1 MTLSNPSFTFRKCQL
16 LPDNAY
22 SSLNYACIIHFTGES
37 QKAIP
42 APCWEFEA
50 LHFQLCSMIKR
61 WNRLIRL
68 AKALESLWS
77 ERLNVLEQVNCQIF
91 LFTFFDSI
99 KQSEKKKS
107 NRLHVSFLN
116 LNIWVFLNWII
127 WLEQTTS
134 EGKGVGRKKKSNS
147 HFSCQL
153 MVVASTWILWGPM
166 RFYLI
171 KAWFILTPACPLT
184 HSVKFLSVLER
195 LRGLLVQGINDQKLI
210 LKLAVRAH

>member
-1 MTLSNPSFTFRKCQL
+1 MPEIKTGVLILNHRRRWQLNEIIYMTLSNPSFTFRKCQL

-22 SSLNYACIIHFTGES
+22 SSLNYACIIHFTLES

-99 KQSEKKKS
+99 KQSEKK
-107 NRLHVSFLN
+107 NRTDCMYHS
-116 LNIWVFLNWII
+116 
-127 WLEQTTS
+127 
-134 EGKGVGRKKKSNS
+134 
-147 HFSCQL
+147 
-153 MVVASTWILWGPM
+153 STWI
-166 RFYLI
+166 FE
-171 KAWFILTPACPLT
+171 F
-184 HSVKFLSVLER
+184 S
-195 LRGLLVQGINDQKLI
+195 
-210 LKLAVRAH
+210 